1 MSAVRWS
8 CQLTSGLTGSPV
20 VASQRTSDSRWP
32 LMHRPAMREGLMS
45 SMIVATARRALSMIS
60 SADCSTQPGRG
71 YVVVTGEVTVL
82 RTSLCWSTSRA
93 LVEVEPWSRVSRRS
107 ASGMVDHLSGRV
119 RDALGGQAEVAEQE
133 IGAAGGREL
142 ARDSEDARGDG
153 LVLDEQGSDGRA
165 EPSGGGGF
173 LDRDHGPGFR
183 GCLQDGFAV
192 QGLDRGHVDDPQV
205 DALLVQQICCLEGP
219 GHHGARGDN
228 GGAVAGSDLD
238 TAAED
243 ELSLFRA
250 DGRDGMPPDAQVGRA
265 VVARRPPHG
274 GAGLAGIRGDDDR
287 QAGDGA
293 KPGEV
298 LDGMVGGAEFPVG
311 HSRTLPAEDDMG
323 AAVGDVG
330 LDLFQGAAGEERG
343 GRADEGDHPAV
354 GEARADPDKILLGD
368 ADVDEPAGKLLP
380 ESHQVAGAD
389 RIVADGDDAL
399 VLPGQRDEFLSECL
413 TAVVGGGVEDCLR
426 GHAVSSSRAARIW
439 SGLGTLWCHST
450 RSSMKDTPLPF
461 VVLAMTHTGR
471 PDDEGSRLDRIWAW
485 WCPSMTRTSQP
496 KLAHLSASGSS
507 CFVSSVRAP
516 CWSRLRSTMA
526 VSEASA

>member
-93 LVEVEPWSRVSRRS
+93 LVAVEPWSRVSRRS
-107 ASGMVDHLSGRV
+107 ASGMVDHLS
-119 RDALGGQAEVAEQE
+119 
-133 IGAAGGREL
+133 
-142 ARDSEDARGDG
+142 
-153 LVLDEQGSDGRA
+153 GRA

-368 ADVDEPAGKLLP
+368 ADVDSRLGN
-380 ESHQVAGAD
+380 
-389 RIVADGDDAL
+389 
-399 VLPGQRDEFLSECL
+399 
-413 TAVVGGGVEDCLR
+413 
-426 GHAVSSSRAARIW
+426 SSRNR
-439 SGLGTLWCHST
+439 T
-450 RSSMKDTPLPF
+450 RLLEPTESL
-461 VVLAMTHTGR
+461 
-471 PDDEGSRLDRIWAW
+471 
-485 WCPSMTRTSQP
+485 Q
-496 KLAHLSASGSS
+496 
-507 CFVSSVRAP
+507 
-516 CWSRLRSTMA
+516 
-526 VSEASA
+526 